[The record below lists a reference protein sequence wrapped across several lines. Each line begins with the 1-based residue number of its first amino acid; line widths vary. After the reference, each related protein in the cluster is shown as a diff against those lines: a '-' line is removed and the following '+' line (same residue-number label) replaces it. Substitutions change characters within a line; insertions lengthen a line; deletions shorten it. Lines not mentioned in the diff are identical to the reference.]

1 MSIRLLITGS
11 NGLLGKC
18 FRRLID
24 SKNISVIATGLKQ
37 DRMGDH
43 KHLYKT
49 LDVTNK
55 DSATFTGSSGHDI
68 GRVLGS
74 NMGIR
79 SMSISA
85 SGVFTDS
92 STENILRGFAFD
104 GAIQN
109 YDLVFSDGSK
119 ISGAFLVTS
128 YERAGEFNG
137 EETFSCTLE
146 SSGTITYTNA

>member
-1 MSIRLLITGS
+1 MAAGKGSSFLLKENSTGTPATVGGLRSTSMTINGEAVDIT
-11 NGLLGKC
+11 
-18 FRRLID
+18 
-24 SKNISVIATGLKQ
+24 T
-37 DRMGDH
+37 
-43 KHLYKT
+43 
-49 LDVTNK
+49 K
-55 DSATFTGSSGHDI
+55 DSNAFITSGNDKARDLLQ
-68 GRVLGS
+68 GGGV
-74 NMGIR
+74 R

-119 ISGAFLVTS
+119 ISGAFLITS

-137 EETFSCTLE
+137 EETYSLTLE
-146 SSGTITYTNA
+146 SSNTITYTNA

>member
-1 MSIRLLITGS
+1 MAAGKGSSFLLKDNSTGTPATIGGLRSTSMTINGEMVDIT
-11 NGLLGKC
+11 
-18 FRRLID
+18 
-24 SKNISVIATGLKQ
+24 T
-37 DRMGDH
+37 
-43 KHLYKT
+43 
-49 LDVTNK
+49 K
-55 DSATFTGSSGHDI
+55 DSNAFITSGNDKARDLLQ
-68 GRVLGS
+68 GGGV
-74 NMGIR
+74 R

-137 EETFSCTLE
+137 EETYSVTLE
-146 SSGTITYTNA
+146 SSNTITYTNA

>member
-1 MSIRLLITGS
+1 MPAGKGSSFLLKDNSTGTPATIGGLRS
-11 NGLLGKC
+11 TSMTINGEAVD
-18 FRRLID
+18 IP
-24 SKNISVIATGLKQ
+24 T
-37 DRMGDH
+37 
-43 KHLYKT
+43 
-49 LDVTNK
+49 K
-55 DSATFTGSSGHDI
+55 DSNAFISSGNDKARDLLQ
-68 GRVLGS
+68 GGGV
-74 NMGIR
+74 R
-79 SMSISA
+79 SMSITA

-137 EETFSCTLE
+137 EETYSVTLE
-146 SSGTITYTNA
+146 SSNTITYTNA

>member
-1 MSIRLLITGS
+1 MAAGKGSSFLLKDNSSGTPATIGGLRSTSMTINGEAVDIT
-11 NGLLGKC
+11 
-18 FRRLID
+18 
-24 SKNISVIATGLKQ
+24 T
-37 DRMGDH
+37 
-43 KHLYKT
+43 
-49 LDVTNK
+49 K
-55 DSATFTGSSGHDI
+55 DSNAFISSGNDKARDLLQ
-68 GRVLGS
+68 GGGV
-74 NMGIR
+74 R
-79 SMSISA
+79 SMTISA

-109 YDLVFSDGSK
+109 YDLIFSDGSK
-119 ISGAFLVTS
+119 ISGAFLITS